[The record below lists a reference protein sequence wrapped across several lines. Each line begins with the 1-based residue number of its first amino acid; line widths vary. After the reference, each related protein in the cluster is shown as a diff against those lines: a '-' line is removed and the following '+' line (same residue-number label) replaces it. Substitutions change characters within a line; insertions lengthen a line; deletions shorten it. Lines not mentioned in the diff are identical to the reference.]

1 MHKLL
6 QRVKVKVASRLA
18 REQACGGGE
27 GLEVGDEEAGE
38 GGDVLQGWGGE
49 GGGGV
54 ETEGSEWKF
63 AVDEVNSKDIM
74 IQVIMVTHYV

>member
-18 REQACGGGE
+18 REQAYGGGGE
-27 GLEVGDEEAGE
+27 GLE
-38 GGDVLQGWGGE
+38 
-49 GGGGV
+49 V

-63 AVDEVNSKDIM
+63 AGDDTNSKDMM
-74 IQVIMVTHYV
+74 IQVIMLTHYVK